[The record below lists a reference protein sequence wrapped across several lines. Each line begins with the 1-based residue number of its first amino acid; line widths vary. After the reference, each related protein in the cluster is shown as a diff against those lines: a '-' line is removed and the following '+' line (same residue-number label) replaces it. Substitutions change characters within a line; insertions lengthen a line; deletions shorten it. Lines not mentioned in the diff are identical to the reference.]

1 MTVHA
6 LADTSVFV
14 ALEQDRPLANPP
26 PDELSISV
34 MTLAEL
40 QLGVLN
46 AASTAIRSQR
56 LRTLQ
61 AVRDRVDALPVDEG
75 VASRFAEIVAELR
88 ADGRKS
94 PVVDVLI
101 AATALHHGLPLCT
114 QDRDFS
120 RYPHIEILQI

>member
-1 MTVHA
+1 MRA

-14 ALEQDRPLANPP
+14 ALEQDRPLENPP

-46 AASTAIRSQR
+46 ATSPAIRARR

-61 AVRDRVDALPVDEG
+61 AVRDGVDALPVDEV
-75 VASRFAEIVAELR
+75 VASRFAELVAELR
-88 ADGRKS
+88 ADGRKC

-101 AATALHHGLPLCT
+101 AATALRHDLPLCT
-114 QDRDFS
+114 QDRDFGH
-120 RYPHIEILQI
+120 YPQIQVLRI